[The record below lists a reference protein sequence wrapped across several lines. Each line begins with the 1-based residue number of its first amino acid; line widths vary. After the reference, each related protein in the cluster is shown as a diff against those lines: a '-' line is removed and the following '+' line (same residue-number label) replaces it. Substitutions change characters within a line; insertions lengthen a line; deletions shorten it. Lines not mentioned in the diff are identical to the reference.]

1 MQTGKLRRRLRR
13 LPPRTGPAAASYICN
28 RADTA
33 DKKPAFNLEKRMKS
47 AFISIIGRPSAG
59 KSTLLNKICGEKVS
73 IVSPVPQTTRNKI
86 RGIITEDAGQLIFID
101 TPGYHNSDKK
111 FNRYLKELAGS
122 SLDESDIIL
131 YMVDT
136 TRPPGAEEAEI
147 LELLKPH
154 IEKTLVLMNKIDSK
168 DSNTKTAAEFIAEG
182 APGVIETG
190 SLFAVSAE
198 TGKGVRDVINR
209 LFEMA
214 PEGEPMYPEDYYTDQ
229 QPEFR
234 VMETIREKA
243 ISLSRQELPH
253 SIYVEIADM
262 EMKYKESGE
271 IKKLWVR
278 AFLVAERDSQKGI
291 LVGRGGENIK
301 RIRTEAQKELNEIF
315 PYHVH
320 LDLRVKVNPKWK
332 RNDGILKN
340 MLY

>member
-1 MQTGKLRRRLRR
+1 
-13 LPPRTGPAAASYICN
+13 
-28 RADTA
+28 
-33 DKKPAFNLEKRMKS
+33 MKS

-59 KSTLLNKICGEKVS
+59 KSTLLNSICGEKVS

-122 SLDESDIIL
+122 SLEESDIIL
-131 YMVDT
+131 YMIDT
-136 TRPPGAEEAEI
+136 TRPPGKEEAEI
-147 LELLKPH
+147 LNLLKPFYDR
-154 IEKTLVLMNKIDSK
+154 TLVLMNKIDLH
-168 DSNTKTAAEFIAEG
+168 DSNPKIAADFIKEG
-182 APGVIETG
+182 APGIVDSG

-198 TGKGVRDVINR
+198 TGKGVRDVIDR
-209 LFEMA
+209 LFEIA

-234 VMETIREKA
+234 VMEIVREKA
-243 ISLSRQELPH
+243 IALSRQEVPH

-262 EMKYKESGE
+262 EMKYKESGD
-271 IKKLWVR
+271 INKLWVR
-278 AFLVAERDSQKGI
+278 AFLVVERDSQKGI

-301 RIRTEAQKELNEIF
+301 KIRAEAQKELKDIF
-315 PYHVH
+315 PYHIH

-332 RNDGILKN
+332 RNDGILKR